1 MILIA
6 DLGATNARFCVTK
19 DSSSFFCEANYK
31 ISDFT
36 SLESLFLQYMSD
48 HKLDDLDK
56 AIIGVAAPILGDKV
70 IFVNVDLEFSI
81 SQIRRKLFSAGLLVV
96 NDLELQGYAISS
108 LKTSDLS
115 YIGEPKLSDGAKI
128 LIAPGTGL
136 GLAGIVNGNVVAT
149 EAGHINI
156 SDKISR
162 PDLKKIMDRFMS
174 DFKRVPTYEDF
185 LSGKGITYFYSS
197 LTENADNALS
207 SEDILSDR
215 TDTYCLQVIN
225 LLNYLLSSYL
235 RYMALVWGA
244 NGGVLL
250 SGSIVNSLLLEE
262 DYQEFRKTFEDSET
276 MSDFMQSTPLAIVN
290 IENIGF
296 VGGLELSKKLLVS

>member
-31 ISDFT
+31 ISDFN
-36 SLESLFLQYMSD
+36 SLESLCLQYMSD
-48 HKLDDLDK
+48 HKLEDLDK

-70 IFVNVDLEFSI
+70 IFVNVNLEFSI
-81 SQIRRKLFSAGLLVV
+81 SQTRRKLFSSGLLVV

-197 LTENADNALS
+197 LTENGDNALS
-207 SEDILSDR
+207 SEDILSNR
-215 TDTYCLQVIN
+215 KDTYCLQVIN

-250 SGSIVNSLLLEE
+250 SGSIVNSLLHEE

-276 MSDFMQSTPLAIVN
+276 MGDFMQSTPLAIVN

>member
-1 MILIA
+1 
-6 DLGATNARFCVTK
+6 
-19 DSSSFFCEANYK
+19 
-31 ISDFT
+31 
-36 SLESLFLQYMSD
+36 
-48 HKLDDLDK
+48 
-56 AIIGVAAPILGDKV
+56 
-70 IFVNVDLEFSI
+70 
-81 SQIRRKLFSAGLLVV
+81 
-96 NDLELQGYAISS
+96 
-108 LKTSDLS
+108 
-115 YIGEPKLSDGAKI
+115 
-128 LIAPGTGL
+128 
-136 GLAGIVNGNVVAT
+136 
-149 EAGHINI
+149 
-156 SDKISR
+156 
-162 PDLKKIMDRFMS
+162 MS

-185 LSGKGITYFYSS
+185 LSGRGITYFYSS
-197 LTENADNALS
+197 LTENADNELS
-207 SEDILSDR
+207 SEDILSNR

-276 MSDFMQSTPLAIVN
+276 MGDFMQSIPLAIVN

>member
-1 MILIA
+1 
-6 DLGATNARFCVTK
+6 
-19 DSSSFFCEANYK
+19 
-31 ISDFT
+31 
-36 SLESLFLQYMSD
+36 MSD
-48 HKLDDLDK
+48 HKLEDLDK

-70 IFVNVDLEFSI
+70 IFVNVNLEFSI
-81 SQIRRKLFSAGLLVV
+81 SQTRRKLFSSGLLVV

-207 SEDILSDR
+207 SEDILSNR
-215 TDTYCLQVIN
+215 KDTYCLQVIN

-276 MSDFMQSTPLAIVN
+276 MGDFMQSTPLAIVN

>member
-1 MILIA
+1 ML
-6 DLGATNARFCVTK
+6 
-19 DSSSFFCEANYK
+19 
-31 ISDFT
+31 
-36 SLESLFLQYMSD
+36 
-48 HKLDDLDK
+48 
-56 AIIGVAAPILGDKV
+56 
-70 IFVNVDLEFSI
+70 
-81 SQIRRKLFSAGLLVV
+81 
-96 NDLELQGYAISS
+96 
-108 LKTSDLS
+108 
-115 YIGEPKLSDGAKI
+115 
-128 LIAPGTGL
+128 
-136 GLAGIVNGNVVAT
+136 
-149 EAGHINI
+149 
-156 SDKISR
+156 
-162 PDLKKIMDRFMS
+162 

-207 SEDILSDR
+207 SEDILSNR

-276 MSDFMQSTPLAIVN
+276 MGDFMQSTPLAIVN

>member
-31 ISDFT
+31 ISDFN
-36 SLESLFLQYMSD
+36 SLESLCLQYMSD
-48 HKLDDLDK
+48 HKLEDLDK

-70 IFVNVDLEFSI
+70 IFVNVNLEFSI

-197 LTENADNALS
+197 LTENGNNELS
-207 SEDILSDR
+207 SEDILSNR